1 MMAFVRWRGNSAQL
15 LTTVYDHGRS
25 RQILLANLHG
35 AYATTTSVRKAV
47 AEQFPDV
54 VVDWHAVDQALA
66 IGPSTALPPSPAQL
80 EWATVASWL
89 QDWAMDRTQGF
100 PAERAALQV
109 AAQVLTAWQ
118 ARRPG

>member
-1 MMAFVRWRGNSAQL
+1 MAFVRWRGNSAQL
-15 LTTVYDHGRS
+15 LATVYDQGRS

-35 AYATTTSVRKAV
+35 AYATTPSVRKAV

-66 IGPSTALPPSPAQL
+66 IGPSTAPASPAQL

-89 QDWAMDRTQGF
+89 QYWAMDRTQGF
-100 PAERAALQV
+100 SAERAALQA